1 MKKLIYSIV
10 KSIAPAGT
18 KRRLAVKSATEKLR
32 DLGIFGFPFEDMGRI
47 PASETPVVSII
58 IPVHNKIRWTLM
70 CLNSLKES
78 GDSTP
83 FEIIIVDDAS
93 SDSTRKR
100 LSRIQGIK
108 TQRLEKNVGFLFA
121 CNEGLKNARGEFVVY
136 LNNDTEVSPGWL
148 DALVTNFEDE
158 EVGLVGS
165 KLVYPDGRL
174 QEAGGIVFSDGS
186 GWNYGRFDH
195 PMSSLYNYRRE
206 VDYVSG
212 AAIAVRKTILDKT
225 AGFDVRYAPAY
236 YEDTDLAFEVRR
248 LGFKV
253 IYEPSSVVIH
263 HEGISHGTDTSSGMK
278 AYQVANKI
286 KFYEKWQ
293 KELSQHD
300 CPEASNVS
308 QSARARFSDH
318 NTILIFDS
326 YPTWLHDSGSNRA
339 FQIYKTLLNK
349 GFNLILVPEFHNH
362 IEPYDRLLSDMG
374 IQVWHSS
381 LEEFSPYLE
390 AIKENIVLIWA
401 ARPNNMQRFLHRF
414 SEELKQIP
422 LVFDTVDLHFL
433 RNEREIELFPSSF
446 TNRHV
451 RQVQLEKQKEL
462 ELMDFADATLVVSE
476 VEENILSQLKPELNI
491 HLLSNVHNS
500 ISNRPGVKDR
510 NLILFVANFNH
521 PPNKDGLEWFL
532 NDIYPIINKK
542 IEHLVVKVVGEPRPQ
557 IPGNLNNVHAT
568 GWVEDLTPLYATT
581 RVAIAPIR
589 FGAGVKGKIEEAWA
603 HSVPV
608 VMTEVGAEGM
618 DPSASKSAI
627 VASSPTQFAEG
638 IINLLTDDELWDE
651 YSQNCAIHVDLKFGV
666 LQLETRIDN
675 LFQNL
680 NIPKVRK

>member
-1 MKKLIYSIV
+1 
-10 KSIAPAGT
+10 
-18 KRRLAVKSATEKLR
+18 
-32 DLGIFGFPFEDMGRI
+32 
-47 PASETPVVSII
+47 
-58 IPVHNKIRWTLM
+58 M

-93 SDSTRKR
+93 TDSTQKR
-100 LSRIQGIK
+100 LSRIHGIK
-108 TQRLEKNVGFLFA
+108 THRLENNVGFLFA
-121 CNEGLKNARGEFVVY
+121 CNEGLKIARGEFVVY
-136 LNNDTEVSPGWL
+136 LNNDTEVCPGWL
-148 DALVTNFEDE
+148 DALVANFEDKT
-158 EVGLVGS
+158 VGLVGS

-174 QEAGGIVFSDGS
+174 QEAGGIVFSDAS

-195 PMSSLYNYRRE
+195 PMSSLYTYRRE

-225 AGFDVRYAPAY
+225 GGFDERYAPAY

-253 IYEPSSVVIH
+253 IYEPNSVVIH
-263 HEGISHGTDTSSGMK
+263 HEGISHGTDTSTGMK
-278 AYQVANKI
+278 AFQVANKQ
-286 KFYEKWQ
+286 KFFEKWHE
-293 KELSQHD
+293 ELSSHD
-300 CPEASNVS
+300 GPEASNVS

-339 FQIYKTLLNK
+339 FQIYKTLLNR
-349 GFNLILVPEFHNH
+349 GFNLILVPEFHNR
-362 IEPYDRLLSDMG
+362 IEPYDRLLSEMG

-381 LEEFSPYLE
+381 PEELSPYLE

-401 ARPNNMQRFLHRF
+401 ARPNNMQRFLSHF
-414 SEELKQIP
+414 SRGLSQIP

-433 RNEREIELFPSSF
+433 RNEREIELFPSRF
-446 TNRHV
+446 TKRHV
-451 RQVQLEKQKEL
+451 KQVQLEKQKEL

-476 VEENILSQLKPELNI
+476 VEETIISQLKPELNI

-510 NLILFVANFNH
+510 NSILFVANFNH

-542 IEHLVVKVVGEPRPQ
+542 FENLVVKVVGEPKPL
-557 IPGNLNNVHAT
+557 IPSNLNNVHAT

-581 RVAIAPIR
+581 RVAIAPLR
-589 FGAGVKGKIEEAWA
+589 FGAGVKGKIGEAWA

-627 VASSPTQFAEG
+627 VASNSTQFAEG
-638 IINLLTDDELWDE
+638 IINLLTDDDLWNE
-651 YSQNCAIHVDLKFGV
+651 YSQNCALHVDLKFGV
-666 LQLETRIDN
+666 SQLETRIDN
-675 LFQNL
+675 LFQSL
-680 NIPKVRK
+680 RISKVGK